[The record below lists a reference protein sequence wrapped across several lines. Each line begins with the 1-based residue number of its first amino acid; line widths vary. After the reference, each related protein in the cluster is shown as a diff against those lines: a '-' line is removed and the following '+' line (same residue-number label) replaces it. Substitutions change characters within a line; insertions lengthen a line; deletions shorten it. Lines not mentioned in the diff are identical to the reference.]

1 MSIRLFDFLTGLS
14 GALDLIS
21 PEVVGHH
28 KRVAYAAVRLARVL
42 DLPRAER
49 TDLYVAGLLHDVGG
63 FSIQSRLAALQFEAD
78 GVRHAE
84 RGFRLL
90 RKNPLLEGVAVIVR
104 HHHTPFAR
112 FGLLPPDQDG
122 PPRKLFLANVLCL
135 ADRLDVLFVCREGRQ
150 GNMSPTEI
158 ERVLKSFSGTLFDP
172 AFVPALVE
180 LAADERFW
188 ADMAT
193 TDPTAA
199 LTGSADMFDER
210 GMTRAQL
217 MDASQAFSQI
227 IDFRS
232 RFTATHT
239 RGVAEAAVCLAEKA
253 RFNAADLDQ
262 MRLAGNLHD
271 LGKLAVPSEIINK
284 PGPLSAQERDI
295 MRRHPELGH
304 AILSSVPG
312 LEQVTDW
319 ASQHHEQ
326 PNGEGYPGGVSGRE
340 LSLGSRILAVA
351 DVFTALREDRPYR
364 AGMGRADTL
373 RILDDM
379 AADNAL
385 DPLVASLVH
394 AHHAELNDR
403 RLAAQTLAAE
413 EFREFYTGLEQ

>member
-28 KRVAYAAVRLARVL
+28 KRVAFAAMRLARAL
-42 DLPRAER
+42 NLPRAER

-78 GVRHAE
+78 GARHAE
-84 RGFRLL
+84 RGYRLL

-104 HHHTPFAR
+104 HHHTPFIRLGA
-112 FGLLPPDQDG
+112 LPKGMDG
-122 PPRKLFLANVLCL
+122 PPRKLYLANVLCL
-135 ADRLDVLFVCREGRQ
+135 ADRLDVLFIRLAGRQ
-150 GNMSPTEI
+150 DGMSPEAI
-158 ERVLKSFSGTLFDP
+158 VQLLRGLSGNLFDP
-172 AFVPALVE
+172 DIIQALDG

-193 TDPTAA
+193 ADPTLA
-199 LTGSADMFDER
+199 LASSAELFEDR
-210 GMTRAQL
+210 AMTRAQL
-217 MDASQAFSQI
+217 MAASQAFSQI

-239 RGVAEAAVCLAEKA
+239 RGVAETAVFLAEKA
-253 RFNAADLDQ
+253 GFSAPEQDQ

-271 LGKLAVPSEIINK
+271 LGKLAVPSEIIDK
-284 PGPLSAQERDI
+284 PGPLDPQELAV
-295 MRRHPELGH
+295 MRRHPELGR

-326 PNGEGYPGGVSGRE
+326 PGGQGYPGSLAGRE

-364 AGMGRADTL
+364 AGMGQEATL
-373 RILDDM
+373 RVLDGM
-379 AADNAL
+379 AAHAAL
-385 DPLVASLVH
+385 DPLVTSLVH
-394 AHHAELNDR
+394 EHHMELNER
-403 RLAAQTLAAE
+403 RLAAQTLAAA
-413 EFREFYTGLEQ
+413 EFHEFYSGLEQ

>member
-1 MSIRLFDFLTGLS
+1 VSIRLFDFLTGLS

-42 DLPRAER
+42 GLPRAER

-63 FSIQSRLAALQFEAD
+63 FSLQSRLAALQFEAD

-84 RGFRLL
+84 RGYRLL
-90 RKNPLLEGVAVIVR
+90 RKNPLLESIAVIVR
-104 HHHTPFAR
+104 HHHTAFMHYAR
-112 FGLLPPDQDG
+112 LAPEAAAPE
-122 PPRKLFLANVLCL
+122 RKLFLANVLNL
-135 ADRLDVLFVCREGRQ
+135 ADRLDVLFIRQ
-150 GNMSPTEI
+150 GFNDPTKI
-158 ERVLKSFSGTLFDP
+158 VQLLRALSGTLFDP
-172 AFVPALVE
+172 AALEGLTE
-180 LAADERFW
+180 LADAEDFW
-188 ADMAT
+188 ADMALS
-193 TDPTAA
+193 DPTRA
-199 LTGSADMFDER
+199 LTYSADMFDER

-217 MDASQAFSQI
+217 MAASQAFSQI

-239 RGVAEAAVCLAEKA
+239 RGVAETAVCLAEKA
-253 RFNAADLDQ
+253 GFSAPDLDQ

-284 PGPLSAQERDI
+284 PGPLNTQERDI
-295 MRRHPELGH
+295 MRRHPELSH

-326 PNGEGYPGGVSGRE
+326 PGGLGYPNGLGGRE
-340 LSLGSRILAVA
+340 LSLGSRILTVA

-364 AGMGRADTL
+364 AGMGRDETL
-373 RILDDM
+373 RVLRDM
-379 AADNAL
+379 AAHGAL
-385 DPLVASLVH
+385 DPLVTSLVH
-394 AHHAELNDR
+394 EHHTELNER
-403 RLAAQTLAAE
+403 RLAAQTLAAA
-413 EFREFYTGLEQ
+413 EFREFYSGLEQ

>member
-28 KRVAYAAVRLARVL
+28 KRVAFAAVRLARAL

-49 TDLYVAGLLHDVGG
+49 TDLYVAGLMHDVGG

-78 GVRHAE
+78 GARHAE

-90 RKNPLLEGVAVIVR
+90 RKNPLLDGAAVLVR

-112 FGLLPPDQDG
+112 FGTLPPDQDG
-122 PPRKLFLANVLCL
+122 PPRKLYLSNVLCL
-135 ADRLDVLFVCREGRQ
+135 ADRLDVLFVRQ
-150 GNMSPTEI
+150 GDLSRAEI
-158 ERVLKSFSGTLFDP
+158 LRMLKAFSGTLFDP
-172 AFVPALVE
+172 AIVPILAE
-180 LAADERFW
+180 LAGDEDFW
-188 ADMAT
+188 AAMAT
-193 TDPTAA
+193 ADPTAA

-210 GMTRAQL
+210 GMTCAQL

-239 RGVAEAAVCLAEKA
+239 RGVAETAVCLAEKA
-253 RFNAADLDQ
+253 GFNAADLDK

-284 PGPLSAQERDI
+284 PGPLDERERGI

-312 LEQVTDW
+312 LEQITDW

-326 PNGEGYPGGVSGRE
+326 PGGQGYPNGLSGRE
-340 LSLGSRILAVA
+340 LSLGSRILTVA

-364 AGMGRADTL
+364 AGMGSAETL

-379 AADNAL
+379 AVHGAL
-385 DPLVASLVH
+385 DPLAASLVH
-394 AHHAELNDR
+394 AHHAELNER
-403 RLAAQTLAAE
+403 RLAAQTLAAA